1 MTAKQLS
8 IFIENR
14 RGRFGE
20 VLAVLKK
27 NNVNILSLSLADTT
41 EFGLLRLIVNDPE
54 KGRQALVSEGFSS
67 MLTDV
72 LVIKI
77 PHKTGSLQ
85 AILQM
90 LSSSGVSIEYAYGLS
105 IEGEDASIVI
115 KTNDLDSACELLKKE
130 NISTMTG
137 DEIAKL

>member
-20 VLAVLKK
+20 VLDVLKN

-41 EFGLLRLIVNDPE
+41 EFGLLRLIVNDPQ
-54 KGRQALVSEGFSS
+54 KGKDALIKEGFSS

-85 AILQM
+85 AILEM

-105 IEGEDASIVI
+105 IEGNDASIVI
-115 KTNDLDSACELLKKE
+115 KTNDLEAACALLKQE
-130 NISTMTG
+130 GIDTMTG
-137 DEIAKL
+137 DEITKL

>member
-20 VLAVLKK
+20 VLSVLKK

-85 AILQM
+85 SILQM

-130 NISTMTG
+130 NISTMSG
-137 DEIAKL
+137 DDIAKL

>member
-20 VLAVLKK
+20 VLDVLKN

-41 EFGLLRLIVNDPE
+41 EFGLLRLIVNDPQ
-54 KGRQALVSEGFSS
+54 KGKDALIKEGFSS

-85 AILQM
+85 AILEM
-90 LSSSGVSIEYAYGLS
+90 LSNSGVSIEYAYGLS
-105 IEGEDASIVI
+105 IEGNDASIVI
-115 KTNDLDSACELLKKE
+115 KTNDLEVACSLLKKE
-130 NISTMTG
+130 NIGTMTG
-137 DEIAKL
+137 DEIANL

>member
-20 VLAVLKK
+20 VLDVLKN

-41 EFGLLRLIVNDPE
+41 EFGLLRLIVNDPQ
-54 KGRQALVSEGFSS
+54 KGKDALIKEGFSS

-85 AILQM
+85 SILEM

-105 IEGEDASIVI
+105 IEGNDASIVI
-115 KTNDLDSACELLKKE
+115 KTNDLEAACALLKQE
-130 NISTMTG
+130 GIDTMTG
-137 DEIAKL
+137 DEITKL

>member
-20 VLAVLKK
+20 VLDVLKK

-41 EFGLLRLIVNDPE
+41 EFGLLRLIVNDPQ
-54 KGRQALVSEGFSS
+54 KGKDALIKEGYSS

-85 AILQM
+85 AILEM
-90 LSSSGVSIEYAYGLS
+90 LSISGVSIEYAYGLS
-105 IEGEDASIVI
+105 IEGNDASIVI
-115 KTNDLDSACELLKKE
+115 KTNDLVAACALLKKE
-130 NISTMTG
+130 NIDTMTG

>member
-1 MTAKQLS
+1 MTVKQLS

-20 VLAVLKK
+20 VLDVLKK
-27 NNVNILSLSLADTT
+27 NDVNILSLSLADTT
-41 EFGLLRLIVNDPE
+41 EFGLLRLIVNAPE
-54 KGRQALVSEGFSS
+54 RGRDALLAAGFSG

-77 PHKTGSLQ
+77 PHKAGALQ
-85 AILQM
+85 GILQT
-90 LSSSGVSIEYAYGLS
+90 LSSSGISIEYAYGLS
-105 IEGEDASIVI
+105 VESTDASIVI
-115 KTNDLDSACELLKKE
+115 KTNDVNAACELLKKE
-130 NISTMTG
+130 NIETMTG

>member
-72 LVIKI
+72 FIVQV
-77 PHKTGSLQ
+77 PHTPGALQ
-85 AILQM
+85 GILQIIAAEE
-90 LSSSGVSIEYAYGLS
+90 LNVEYMYGLS
-105 IEGEDASIVI
+105 TSGEEASIVV
-115 KTNDLDSACELLKKE
+115 KTSDLDKA
-130 NISTMTG
+130 
-137 DEIAKL
+137 DEVFEKHGIETLSYEAL

>member
-20 VLAVLKK
+20 VLSVLKK

-41 EFGLLRLIVNDPE
+41 EFGLLRLIVNDPV
-54 KGRQALVSEGFSS
+54 KGKETLIKEGFSG
-67 MLTDV
+67 MLTEV

-85 AILQM
+85 SILEM
-90 LSSSGVSIEYAYGLS
+90 LSSAGVSIEYAYGLS
-105 IEGEDASIVI
+105 IEGNDASVVI
-115 KTNDLDSACELLKKE
+115 KTNDLEAACSLLKKE
-130 NISTMTG
+130 NISTMSSE
-137 DEIAKL
+137 EISRL